1 MSLPLHQLGAQAMA
15 TEFRI
20 SIAGGS
26 ETRAQVIAAEVLRDL
41 EPLESELSRFREGSD
56 IARINAL
63 GPGEKTTLGEAAYD
77 CIALAID
84 VHGATRG
91 AFDISIAPL
100 VAIWQNPDHS
110 PRTPSESERT
120 RARAAVGI
128 DKITLNPETP
138 EILVNADEVW
148 LDLGGIGKGYALDQM
163 ALLLREREID
173 NALLDAGGSTLLAM
187 GDGPDGKGW
196 PVGFGQPELPG
207 VELVDRALSGSA
219 FSERGEHIIDPRTGR
234 PVPAA
239 KGGAWALA
247 QSAAL
252 ADALSTA
259 FLVMADHEIRSLCE
273 EYPEIG
279 AVIPDASP

>member
-1 MSLPLHQLGAQAMA
+1 MSLPIHQLGAQAMA
-15 TEFRI
+15 TEFKI

-26 ETRAQVIAAEVLRDL
+26 ESRAQVIAAEVLRDL
-41 EPLESELSRFREGSD
+41 EPLEAELSRFRDSSD

-63 GPGEKTTLGEAAYD
+63 RSGEKTMLGEAAYD

-84 VHGATRG
+84 VHAATGGAY
-91 AFDISIAPL
+91 DISVAPL
-100 VAIWQNPDHS
+100 LAVWQNPDNS
-110 PRTPSESERT
+110 PRTPTASELSD
-120 RARAAVGI
+120 ARAAVGI
-128 DKITLNPETP
+128 EKISLNPESP
-138 EILVNADEVW
+138 EIQVNADEVW

-207 VELVDRALSGSA
+207 IALVNRALSGSA

-259 FLVMADHEIRSLCE
+259 FLVLGDDEIRPFCVKH
-273 EYPEIG
+273 PEIG
-279 AVIPDASP
+279 AVVPQTSP